1 MPLSETTEPEGPRAV
16 AGLSGG
22 VDSAVA
28 ALLAMR
34 AGLRPIGITLIFP
47 GVSTSPAR
55 AVCETLGI
63 EHRAIE
69 AREAFERCVVSE
81 FVSDWARGR
90 TPNPC
95 VECNP
100 RVKFSL
106 LQEQADALGCSRIV
120 SGHYARVA
128 RAGECWHLLR
138 GVERGRDQSYM
149 LYRLPQRVLSRLM
162 LPVGELDKPE
172 VRRLAT
178 EAGLS
183 AAERESSQDVCF
195 TPDGDVAELIGS
207 RVPSALEPG
216 PIMDDAGEVL
226 GTHRGLARYTVG
238 QRRGLG
244 IGGPGGPCFV
254 QRIDPARNAVI
265 VGSEDDLWVE
275 SAEIERLHLI
285 GEAPESPFEAS
296 VMTRYRGRETPA
308 TVSPEGDRALIRFH
322 RPHRAPAP
330 GQSAVFYEGARCLG
344 GGIIV

>member
-1 MPLSETTEPEGPRAV
+1 MPPSETPEAEGPLAV

-47 GVSTSPAR
+47 GVSASPAR

-63 EHRAIE
+63 EHRVVE
-69 AREAFERCVVSE
+69 AREPFERCVVRE
-81 FVSDWARGR
+81 FVGDWARGR

-106 LQEQADALGCSRIV
+106 LLEQADALGCSRIV

-128 RAGECWHLLR
+128 RSGAQWHLLR
-138 GVERGRDQSYM
+138 GAERGRDQSYM
-149 LYRLPQRVLSRLM
+149 LHRLPQSVLSRLV

-178 EAGLS
+178 EAGLA

-195 TPDGDVAELIGS
+195 APDGDVAELIGS
-207 RVPSALEPG
+207 YVPGALEPG
-216 PIMDDAGEVL
+216 PIIDEAGRIL
-226 GTHRGLARYTVG
+226 GRHRGLARYTVG

-244 IGGPGGPCFV
+244 IGGPGGPYFV
-254 QRIDPARNAVI
+254 QRIDPSRNAVI
-265 VGSEDDLWVE
+265 VGDEEDLWVE
-275 SAEIERLHLI
+275 SAEVERLHLI
-285 GEAPESPFEAS
+285 GDAPDGPFEAS
-296 VMTRYRGRETPA
+296 VMTRYRGAETPA
-308 TVSPEGDRALIRFH
+308 TVAAKGDRAVIRFH
-322 RPHRAPAP
+322 EPHRAPAP

-344 GGIIV
+344 GGVIV